1 MAFDPFTAGFDLV
14 KTGLDK
20 FFPDANE
27 ELRGKLNLAASE
39 IANNFALQMGQLE
52 INKTESAS
60 SSLFV
65 SGWRPAVGW
74 VCVAALGYVAIFD
87 PLARFIATVLFNYV
101 GIFPIINTEITMQI
115 LFALLGLGAYRT
127 YEKTQGTVSK

>member
-52 INKTESAS
+52 INKTEAAS

-87 PLARFIATVLFNYV
+87 PLARFVATVLFNYV

>member
-39 IANNFALQMGQLE
+39 VANNYAIQIGQLE
-52 INKTESAS
+52 INKTEASS

-74 VCVAALGYVAIFD
+74 IGAAALGYVAIIE
-87 PLARFIATVLFNYV
+87 PLARFIAIVCFAYT
-101 GIFPIINTEITMQI
+101 GAFPLLNTDITLQV

-127 YEKTQGTVSK
+127 YEKSQGVARK